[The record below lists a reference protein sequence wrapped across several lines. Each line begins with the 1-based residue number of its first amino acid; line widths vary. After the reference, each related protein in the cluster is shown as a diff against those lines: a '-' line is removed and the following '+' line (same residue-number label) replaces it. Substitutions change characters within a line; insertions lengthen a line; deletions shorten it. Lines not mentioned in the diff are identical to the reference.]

1 MQKLIETLKQFG
13 IEVPEDKQAEVK
25 KALSKHY
32 KNAAEHEKAVS
43 KLEGER
49 DTWKEK
55 AETAESTLQK
65 FEGIDPEQIQTEIN
79 NWKQKAETAENN
91 AKAQIRQRDQR
102 DFLKAEFDRL
112 GITSER
118 TRRSLMADIMGDD
131 GLKWKDGKFMGLSDY
146 LETENAKDHFY
157 QTQEE
162 KELEAKQQQATGRVP
177 KFTEPS
183 NGKQEKQPDN
193 KPAPTIF

>member
-13 IEVPEDKQAEVK
+13 IEVPEDKQAEVR

-131 GLKWKDGKFMGLSDY
+131 GLKWKDGKFMGLRYMRTSVQILLCEY
-146 LETENAKDHFY
+146 GCSTCERKYEKTRSILSVFAGRFY
-157 QTQEE
+157 
-162 KELEAKQQQATGRVP
+162 AGRCH
-177 KFTEPS
+177 T
-183 NGKQEKQPDN
+183 
-193 KPAPTIF
+193 